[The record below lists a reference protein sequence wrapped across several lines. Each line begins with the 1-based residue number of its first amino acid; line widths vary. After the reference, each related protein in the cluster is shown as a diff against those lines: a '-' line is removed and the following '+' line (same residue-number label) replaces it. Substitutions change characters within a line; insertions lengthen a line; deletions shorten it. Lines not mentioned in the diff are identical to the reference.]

1 MLGSKYIPIEGR
13 WEIHS
18 YGTKMT
24 PKVRRLHLA
33 PSLETNKEIQII
45 CVPLTILQFS
55 YVISGFPAPQGRSV
69 CEVIWV

>member
-1 MLGSKYIPIEGR
+1 
-13 WEIHS
+13 
-18 YGTKMT
+18 MT

-55 YVISGFPAPQGRSV
+55 YVISGFPAPQGLKEAVTALCLDNCPSLKAD
-69 CEVIWV
+69 